1 MNTIG
6 AFFGGSREFLQSL
19 FQRSN
24 RVKGHSANG
33 HVVMDGWTATPEEED
48 LKTYQSENDRI
59 QRPARVVLYGIEGIH
74 AGETFPLCN
83 NVELVGRE
91 ADCSVVLTPMDRNQ
105 NQRVRVFIN
114 GVVRMLAETGSV
126 FKVNG
131 CETEHAELFDYDE
144 VECMGNR
151 FLVLIAPQGD
161 GRAKV

>member
-1 MNTIG
+1 MNTISS
-6 AFFGGSREFLQSL
+6 FMGGTREFLTTL

-24 RVKGHSANG
+24 RVKGRSANG
-33 HVVMDGWTATPEEED
+33 HVVMDGWSGTPEEDD
-48 LKTYQSENDRI
+48 LKNYQTELERA
-59 QRPARVVLYGIEGIH
+59 QRAARVVLYGIDGIH
-74 AGETFPLCN
+74 AGETFPLAN
-83 NVELVGRE
+83 PVELIGRE
-91 ADCSVVLTPMDRNQ
+91 ADCSVVLTPSDRNQ

-151 FLVLIAPQGD
+151 FLVLITPVAD
-161 GRAKV
+161 GRARS